1 MTPVILSPEM
11 PPQMRISCGLY
22 HEMIAK
28 GVLTPEHRVE
38 LIDGYLIKKMS
49 IGSPHASAVK
59 ALNFLLSRELGGNAV
74 IGVQDPVTI
83 HEYSEPEPDLV
94 VAKYRP
100 DFYRSAHPGPD
111 DVLLVIEVAD
121 SSLAYDRQAKIPLYA
136 ACGIPETW
144 LVNLVD
150 KNVTVYRKPDG
161 NTYTDVRTYGAS
173 EAIDIPNF
181 PGRSIAVADLGL

>member
-1 MTPVILSPEM
+1 
-11 PPQMRISCGLY
+11 MRISCGLY